1 MAPKRYL
8 SLFLAILLCMQC
20 LIGCSNSGS
29 DVAPGTFIEED
40 KIYQDVIAG
49 DFISEDKIQAK
60 YIAENL
66 IFEDGIYEVTIGEQF
81 ICQSY
86 IFEITI
92 TPDSKTDILQYL
104 PEDIVDYDI
113 DWPKVI
119 SQFAVG
125 TSVIIAVGVI
135 NHVIP
140 SSNIKP
146 RNIFFVFGSAADV
159 AADAIVSGAIEATMK
174 VILTCDEDDA
184 PKAKVTKYAIEGF
197 SEGYMWGAIA
207 SAVENIITPTAL
219 RSKGLGKL
227 KVDNF
232 GNVKD
237 KAGKIIGK
245 ALYDTAKKQITLID
259 DAGRILGFFKS
270 NGDEILDVAKVA
282 LKANSAFWRG
292 SGDDAVRCLTDAAGK
307 IYRIGDDLVPNSIYK
322 INGYVYQ
329 TDDLGRIISVSFEK
343 LTMKP
348 DGQIRK
354 ALGVTIDDIGRGFQ
368 QIGDQ
373 RGHIIGDRF
382 NGTGGIENLVPM
394 SSKLNQS
401 EYFAIENLWAES
413 LKEGK
418 VVQGTI
424 QLLYDGSSFRPSRMD
439 VSYIIDGI
447 SDFVKLFN

>member
-1 MAPKRYL
+1 M
-8 SLFLAILLCMQC
+8 
-20 LIGCSNSGS
+20 
-29 DVAPGTFIEED
+29 
-40 KIYQDVIAG
+40 
-49 DFISEDKIQAK
+49 
-60 YIAENL
+60 
-66 IFEDGIYEVTIGEQF
+66 
-81 ICQSY
+81 
-86 IFEITI
+86 
-92 TPDSKTDILQYL
+92 
-104 PEDIVDYDI
+104 DYDI

-125 TSVIIAVGVI
+125 TSVVIAVGAI
-135 NHVIP
+135 NTATGG
-140 SSNIKP
+140 KT
-146 RNIFFVFGSAADV
+146 FFVFGSAAGI
-159 AADAIVSGAIEATMK
+159 AAEAIISGAIEATMK
-174 VILTCDEDDA
+174 VILTCDEGDA
-184 PKAKVTKYAIEGF
+184 PKAKVAKYAIEVF

-207 SAVENIITPTAL
+207 GAVENIVTPTAL

-227 KVDNF
+227 VVDNF

-237 KAGKIIGK
+237 KTGKIIGK
-245 ALYDTAKKQITLID
+245 ALYSTAEKQITLID

-270 NGDEILDVAKVA
+270 NGDEILDVTKVA

-322 INGYVYQ
+322 INGYMYQ

-348 DGQIRK
+348 VGQARK
-354 ALGVTIDDIGRGFQ
+354 TLGVSIDDIGRGFQ

-401 EYFAIENLWAES
+401 EYLAVENLWAES
-413 LKEGK
+413 LKDGK
-418 VVQGTI
+418 AVQGTI

-439 VSYIIDGI
+439 VSYIIDGV

>member
-1 MAPKRYL
+1 MTPKRYL

-20 LIGCSNSGS
+20 LTGCSDSSG
-29 DVAPGTFIEED
+29 DVDPGAFIEED

-86 IFEITI
+86 VFEIRI

-125 TSVIIAVGVI
+125 TSVVIAVGAI
-135 NHVIP
+135 NAATGG
-140 SSNIKP
+140 KT
-146 RNIFFVFGSAADV
+146 FFVFGSAANI
-159 AADAIVSGAIEATMK
+159 AAEAIISGAIEATMK
-174 VILTCDEDDA
+174 VILNCDEGDA
-184 PKAKVTKYAIEGF
+184 PKAKVAKYAIEGF
-197 SEGYMWGAIA
+197 SEGYMWGAIV
-207 SAVENIITPTAL
+207 SAVENIVTPAAL

-227 KVDNF
+227 AVDNF

-237 KAGKIIGK
+237 KTGKVIGK
-245 ALYDTAKKQITLID
+245 ALYDTTAKQITLID

-270 NGDEILDVAKVA
+270 NGDEILDVAKAV
-282 LKANSAFWRG
+282 LKPNSAFWRG

-307 IYRIGDDLVPNSIYK
+307 IYRIGDDLVPNSTYK

-329 TDDLGRIISVSFEK
+329 TDGLGRIISVSFEK

-401 EYFAIENLWAES
+401 EYLAVENLWAES

-439 VSYIIDGI
+439 ISYIIDGI

>member
-20 LIGCSNSGS
+20 LTGCSNSGS
-29 DVAPGTFIEED
+29 DVDPGTFIEED

-66 IFEDGIYEVTIGEQF
+66 IFENGIYEVTIGEQF

-92 TPDSKTDILQYL
+92 TPDSKMDILQYL

-125 TSVIIAVGVI
+125 TSVVIAVGAI
-135 NHVIP
+135 NTATGG
-140 SSNIKP
+140 KT
-146 RNIFFVFGSAADV
+146 FFVFGSAAGI
-159 AADAIVSGAIEATMK
+159 AAEAIISGAIEATMK
-174 VILTCDEDDA
+174 VILTCDEGDA
-184 PKAKVTKYAIEGF
+184 PKAKVAKYAIEGF

-207 SAVENIITPTAL
+207 GAVENIVTPTAL

-227 KVDNF
+227 VVDNF

-237 KAGKIIGK
+237 KTGKIIGK
-245 ALYDTAKKQITLID
+245 ALYSTAEKQITLID

-270 NGDEILDVAKVA
+270 NGDEILDVTKVA

-322 INGYVYQ
+322 INGYMYQ

-348 DGQIRK
+348 VGQARK
-354 ALGVTIDDIGRGFQ
+354 TLGVSIDDIGRGFQ

-401 EYFAIENLWAES
+401 EYLAVENLWAES
-413 LKEGK
+413 LKDGK
-418 VVQGTI
+418 AVQGTI

-439 VSYIIDGI
+439 VSYIIDGV

>member
-20 LIGCSNSGS
+20 LTGCSNSGS
-29 DVAPGTFIEED
+29 DVDPGTFIEED

-66 IFEDGIYEVTIGEQF
+66 IFENGIYEVTIGEQF

-125 TSVIIAVGVI
+125 TSVVIAVGAI
-135 NHVIP
+135 NTATGG
-140 SSNIKP
+140 KT
-146 RNIFFVFGSAADV
+146 FFVFGSAAGI
-159 AADAIVSGAIEATMK
+159 AAEAIISGAIEATMK
-174 VILTCDEDDA
+174 VILTCDEGDA
-184 PKAKVTKYAIEGF
+184 PKAKVAKYAIEGF

-207 SAVENIITPTAL
+207 GAVENIVTPTAL

-227 KVDNF
+227 VVDNF

-237 KAGKIIGK
+237 KTGKIIGK
-245 ALYDTAKKQITLID
+245 ALYSTAEKQITLID

-270 NGDEILDVAKVA
+270 NGDEILDVTKVA

-322 INGYVYQ
+322 INGYV
-329 TDDLGRIISVSFEK
+329 
-343 LTMKP
+343 
-348 DGQIRK
+348 
-354 ALGVTIDDIGRGFQ
+354 
-368 QIGDQ
+368 
-373 RGHIIGDRF
+373 
-382 NGTGGIENLVPM
+382 
-394 SSKLNQS
+394 LN
-401 EYFAIENLWAES
+401 
-413 LKEGK
+413 
-418 VVQGTI
+418 
-424 QLLYDGSSFRPSRMD
+424 R
-439 VSYIIDGI
+439 
-447 SDFVKLFN
+447 

>member
-1 MAPKRYL
+1 
-8 SLFLAILLCMQC
+8 MQC
-20 LIGCSNSGS
+20 LTGCSNSGS
-29 DVAPGTFIEED
+29 DVDPGTFIEED

-66 IFEDGIYEVTIGEQF
+66 IFENGIYEVTIGEQF

-125 TSVIIAVGVI
+125 TSVVIAVGAI
-135 NHVIP
+135 NTATGG
-140 SSNIKP
+140 KT
-146 RNIFFVFGSAADV
+146 FFVFGSAAGI
-159 AADAIVSGAIEATMK
+159 AAEAIISGAIEATMK
-174 VILTCDEDDA
+174 VILTCDEGDA
-184 PKAKVTKYAIEGF
+184 PKAKVAKYAIEGF

-207 SAVENIITPTAL
+207 GAVENIVTPTAL

-227 KVDNF
+227 VVDNF

-237 KAGKIIGK
+237 KTGKIIGK
-245 ALYDTAKKQITLID
+245 ALYSTAEKQITLID

-270 NGDEILDVAKVA
+270 NGDEILDVTKVA

-322 INGYVYQ
+322 INGYMYQ

-348 DGQIRK
+348 VGQARK
-354 ALGVTIDDIGRGFQ
+354 TLGVSIDDIGRGFQ

-401 EYFAIENLWAES
+401 EYLAVENLWAES
-413 LKEGK
+413 LKDGK
-418 VVQGTI
+418 AVQGTI

-439 VSYIIDGI
+439 VSYIIDGV

>member
-20 LIGCSNSGS
+20 LTGCSNSGS
-29 DVAPGTFIEED
+29 DVDPGTFIEED

-66 IFEDGIYEVTIGEQF
+66 IFENGIYEVTIGEQF

-92 TPDSKTDILQYL
+92 TPDSKTDILQHL

-125 TSVIIAVGVI
+125 TSVVIAVGAI
-135 NHVIP
+135 NTATGG
-140 SSNIKP
+140 KT
-146 RNIFFVFGSAADV
+146 FFVFGSAAGI
-159 AADAIVSGAIEATMK
+159 AAEAIISGAIEATMK
-174 VILTCDEDDA
+174 VILTCDEGDA
-184 PKAKVTKYAIEGF
+184 PKAKVAKYAIEGF

-207 SAVENIITPTAL
+207 GAVENIVTPTAL

-227 KVDNF
+227 VVDNF

-237 KAGKIIGK
+237 KTGKIIGK
-245 ALYDTAKKQITLID
+245 ALYSTAEKQITLID

-270 NGDEILDVAKVA
+270 NGDEILDVTKVA

-322 INGYVYQ
+322 INGYMYQ

-348 DGQIRK
+348 VGQARK
-354 ALGVTIDDIGRGFQ
+354 TLGVSIDDIGRGFQ

-401 EYFAIENLWAES
+401 EYLAVENLWAES
-413 LKEGK
+413 LKDGK
-418 VVQGTI
+418 AVQGTI

-439 VSYIIDGI
+439 VSYIIDGV

>member
-20 LIGCSNSGS
+20 LTGCSNSGS
-29 DVAPGTFIEED
+29 DVDPGTFIEED
-40 KIYQDVIAG
+40 KIYQNVIAG

-66 IFEDGIYEVTIGEQF
+66 IFENGIYEVTIGEQF

-125 TSVIIAVGVI
+125 TSVVIAVGAI
-135 NHVIP
+135 NTATGG
-140 SSNIKP
+140 KT
-146 RNIFFVFGSAADV
+146 FFVFGSAAGI
-159 AADAIVSGAIEATMK
+159 AAEAIISGAIEATMK
-174 VILTCDEDDA
+174 VILTCDEGDA
-184 PKAKVTKYAIEGF
+184 PKAKVAKYAIEGF

-207 SAVENIITPTAL
+207 GAVENIVTPTAL

-227 KVDNF
+227 VVDNF

-237 KAGKIIGK
+237 KTGKIIGK
-245 ALYDTAKKQITLID
+245 ALYSTAEKQITLID

-270 NGDEILDVAKVA
+270 NGDEILDVTKVA

-322 INGYVYQ
+322 INGYMYQ

-348 DGQIRK
+348 VGQARK
-354 ALGVTIDDIGRGFQ
+354 TLGVSIDDIGRGFQ

-401 EYFAIENLWAES
+401 EYLAVENLWAES
-413 LKEGK
+413 LKDGK
-418 VVQGTI
+418 AVQGTI

-439 VSYIIDGI
+439 VSYIIDGV

>member
-20 LIGCSNSGS
+20 LTGCSNSGS
-29 DVAPGTFIEED
+29 DVDPGTFIEED

-66 IFEDGIYEVTIGEQF
+66 IFENGIYEVTIGEQF

-113 DWPKVI
+113 DWSKVI

-125 TSVIIAVGVI
+125 TSVVIAVGAI
-135 NHVIP
+135 NTATGG
-140 SSNIKP
+140 KT
-146 RNIFFVFGSAADV
+146 FFVFGSAAGI
-159 AADAIVSGAIEATMK
+159 AAEAIISGAIEATMK
-174 VILTCDEDDA
+174 VILTCDEGDA
-184 PKAKVTKYAIEGF
+184 PKAKVAKYAIEGF

-207 SAVENIITPTAL
+207 GAVENIVTPTAL

-227 KVDNF
+227 VVDNF

-237 KAGKIIGK
+237 KTGKIIGK
-245 ALYDTAKKQITLID
+245 ALYSTAEKQITLID

-270 NGDEILDVAKVA
+270 NGDEILDVTKVA

-322 INGYVYQ
+322 INGYMYQ

-348 DGQIRK
+348 VGQARK
-354 ALGVTIDDIGRGFQ
+354 TLGVSIDDIGRGFQ

-401 EYFAIENLWAES
+401 EYLAVENLWAES
-413 LKEGK
+413 LKDGK
-418 VVQGTI
+418 AVQGTI

-439 VSYIIDGI
+439 VSYIIDGV

>member
-20 LIGCSNSGS
+20 LTGCSNSGS
-29 DVAPGTFIEED
+29 VVDPGTFIEED
-40 KIYQDVIAG
+40 KLYQDVIAG

-66 IFEDGIYEVTIGEQF
+66 IFENGIYEVTIGEQF

-125 TSVIIAVGVI
+125 TSVVIAVGAI
-135 NHVIP
+135 NTATGG
-140 SSNIKP
+140 KT
-146 RNIFFVFGSAADV
+146 FFVFGSAAGI
-159 AADAIVSGAIEATMK
+159 AAEAIISGAIEATMK
-174 VILTCDEDDA
+174 VILTCDEGDA
-184 PKAKVTKYAIEGF
+184 PKAKVAKYAIEGF

-207 SAVENIITPTAL
+207 GAVENIVTPTAL

-227 KVDNF
+227 VVDNF

-237 KAGKIIGK
+237 KTGKIIGK
-245 ALYDTAKKQITLID
+245 ALYSTAEKQITLID

-270 NGDEILDVAKVA
+270 NGDEILDVTKVA

-322 INGYVYQ
+322 INGYMYQ

-348 DGQIRK
+348 VGQARK
-354 ALGVTIDDIGRGFQ
+354 TLGVSIDDIGRGFQ

-401 EYFAIENLWAES
+401 EYLAVENLWAES
-413 LKEGK
+413 LKDGK
-418 VVQGTI
+418 AVQGTI

-439 VSYIIDGI
+439 VSYIIDGV

>member
-20 LIGCSNSGS
+20 LTGCSNSGS
-29 DVAPGTFIEED
+29 DVDPGTFIEED

-66 IFEDGIYEVTIGEQF
+66 IFENGIYEVTIGEQF

-125 TSVIIAVGVI
+125 TSVVIAVGAI
-135 NHVIP
+135 NTATGG
-140 SSNIKP
+140 KT
-146 RNIFFVFGSAADV
+146 FFVFGSAAGI
-159 AADAIVSGAIEATMK
+159 AAEAIISGAIEATMK
-174 VILTCDEDDA
+174 VILTCDEGDA
-184 PKAKVTKYAIEGF
+184 PKAKVAKYAIEGF

-207 SAVENIITPTAL
+207 GAVENIVTPTAL

-227 KVDNF
+227 VVDNF

-237 KAGKIIGK
+237 KTGKIIGK
-245 ALYDTAKKQITLID
+245 ALYSTAEKQITLID

-270 NGDEILDVAKVA
+270 NGDEILDVTKVA

-322 INGYVYQ
+322 INGYMYQ

-348 DGQIRK
+348 VGQARK
-354 ALGVTIDDIGRGFQ
+354 TLGVSIDDIGRGFQ

-401 EYFAIENLWAES
+401 EYLAVENLWAES
-413 LKEGK
+413 LKDGK
-418 VVQGTI
+418 AVQGTI

-439 VSYIIDGI
+439 VSYIIDGV

>member
-20 LIGCSNSGS
+20 LTGCSNSGS
-29 DVAPGTFIEED
+29 DVDPGTFIEED

-66 IFEDGIYEVTIGEQF
+66 IFENGIYEVTIGEQF

-125 TSVIIAVGVI
+125 TSVVIAVGAI
-135 NHVIP
+135 NTATGG
-140 SSNIKP
+140 KT
-146 RNIFFVFGSAADV
+146 FFVFGSAAGI
-159 AADAIVSGAIEATMK
+159 AAEAIISGAIEATMK
-174 VILTCDEDDA
+174 VILTCDEGDA
-184 PKAKVTKYAIEGF
+184 PKAKVAKYAIEGF

-207 SAVENIITPTAL
+207 GAVENIVTPTAL
-219 RSKGLGKL
+219 RSKGLGKFV
-227 KVDNF
+227 VDNF

-237 KAGKIIGK
+237 KTGKIIGK
-245 ALYDTAKKQITLID
+245 ALYSTAEKQITLID

-270 NGDEILDVAKVA
+270 NGDEILDVTKVA

-322 INGYVYQ
+322 INGYMYQ

-348 DGQIRK
+348 VGQARK
-354 ALGVTIDDIGRGFQ
+354 TLGVSIDDIGRGFQ

-401 EYFAIENLWAES
+401 EYLAVENLWAES
-413 LKEGK
+413 LKDGK
-418 VVQGTI
+418 AVQGTI

-439 VSYIIDGI
+439 VSYIIDGV